1 MSSSERTPTLATPA
15 PASEPS
21 GEPVAATTG
30 PAHSTLFRRPGV
42 VPSQTANPRDS
53 ARREWLLEH
62 VARRQARREAT
73 VALVRSSHLPEAAAA
88 DPQLQTEL
96 GRLLAFLKQSPG
108 SADLDGADPA
118 GIAASV
124 RPPAR

>member
-21 GEPVAATTG
+21 GEPVAATG
-30 PAHSTLFRRPGV
+30 PAHSLLFRRPGI
-42 VPSQTANPRDS
+42 VPSQAASPRDS
-53 ARREWLLEH
+53 ARREWLVEH
-62 VARRQARREAT
+62 VARRHARREAT
-73 VALVRSSHLPEAAAA
+73 VALVRSSHLPDAAEA

-96 GRLLAFLKQSPG
+96 GRLLAFLKQTPG
-108 SADLDGADPA
+108 AADLDGADAA

-124 RPPAR
+124 RPAAR